1 VVLTA
6 SKLRSD
12 IYRILDRVLETGQ
25 AIEVQRKGR
34 RVRIVPVDPPT
45 RLARLR
51 TRELL
56 TDNDPDAIVHLDW
69 SGEWRP

>member
-1 VVLTA
+1 MVLTA

-51 TRELL
+51 TRDLL
-56 TDNDPDAIVHLDW
+56 TDDNPDAIVHLDW